1 MEKNTLGG
9 GAAQSGIARGRGIA
23 IRRVAMGRI
32 PEATVEQ
39 VLASTDI
46 VELVGRYVK
55 LRRAGTNFVG
65 LCPFHNEKTPSFNV
79 SPSRNSYHCFGCGAG
94 GTAIGF
100 MMEHDGMT
108 FVEAVKRLADAA
120 GIRIEEEVWDANAEK
135 EAKIRAGLI
144 KAHQRIA
151 EWYHQLLL
159 KSPVAD
165 VARQYLKGRGINAEV
180 AKRWQLGFAPGGG
193 DLLRRWAREQG
204 FNENLLIAAGI
215 LAQGEGGETYP
226 RFRQRLMFPICN
238 DNGEVI
244 AFSGRLLDADAKG
257 AKYLNS
263 PETPIFN
270 KSRVFF
276 GFHKAKRA
284 VAKAAQA
291 IVCEGQIDLV
301 MAYEAGFE
309 NVVAALGTAFT
320 EHHARLLKRHADEV
334 VLCYDSDAAGF
345 KAAQRTFQILA
356 PTGLIVKV
364 AALPAGDDPDTLIRR
379 EGREAFA
386 SLIEGAQEFID
397 YQIAHAAAQPKF
409 GEMTERVR
417 FAEQM
422 AANIRLLDN
431 PVARSTAIQRVAVR
445 LGIPEDDVRKRVGS
459 GQRRADKAG
468 GNTDAAPSEAGK
480 LLQAQDRTA
489 LMLCQM
495 AMTDAQVLHW
505 LRGTGKVALLDDM
518 PGTELLGLLWRSRF
532 DAVDPA
538 AMASFLSALE
548 PAQAQAFVR
557 LQYQAAPPGG
567 MAEAEQALLALE
579 LNRLQHLVRSLQTR
593 MKQPGIPPEQA
604 AAMQR
609 ELLAVRKEYLDRRAV
624 SLNSS

>member
-1 MEKNTLGG
+1 
-9 GAAQSGIARGRGIA
+9 
-23 IRRVAMGRI
+23 MGRI

-94 GTAIGF
+94 GTALGF
-100 MMEHDGMT
+100 LMDHDGMT

-120 GIRIEEEVWDANAEK
+120 GIRIEEEVWDANAERD
-135 EAKIRAGLI
+135 AKIRASLI
-144 KAHQRIA
+144 RAHQRLA
-151 EWYHQLLL
+151 EWYHHLLM
-159 KSPVAD
+159 KDPVAD
-165 VARQYLKGRGINAEV
+165 VARQYLKSRGINAQV
-180 AKRWQLGFAPGGG
+180 AKRWQLGFAPGAG
-193 DLLRRWAREQG
+193 DLMRRWSREQDISEG
-204 FNENLLIAAGI
+204 LLIDAGI
-215 LAQGEGGETYP
+215 LAKGERGDTYP

-244 AFSGRLLDADAKG
+244 AFSGRLLDADAKA
-257 AKYLNS
+257 AKYMNS

-284 VAKAAQA
+284 VAKASQA

-320 EHHARLLKRHADEV
+320 EHHAKLLKRHADEV

-345 KAAQRTFQILA
+345 KAAQRAFQILA
-356 PTGLIVKV
+356 PTGLVVKV
-364 AALPAGDDPDTLIRR
+364 ATLPAGDDPDTLIRR
-379 EGREAFA
+379 EGAAAFA
-386 SLIEGAQEFID
+386 TLIEHAEEFID

-409 GEMTERVR
+409 SQMVERVR

-445 LGIPEDDVRKRVGS
+445 MGIPEEDIRKRIGKPGKAPVHS
-459 GQRRADKAG
+459 GTAEEAKS
-468 GNTDAAPSEAGK
+468 AAAR
-480 LLQAQDRTA
+480 LLKEQDRTA
-489 LMLCQM
+489 LMLCQS
-495 AMTDAQVLHW
+495 ALVSQEVLDW
-505 LRGTGKVALLDDM
+505 LRGTGKADLLDDM
-518 PGTELLGLLWRSRF
+518 PGTDLLSALWRSDCRPLE
-532 DAVDPA
+532 AGSMTA
-538 AMASFLSALE
+538 FLSGLD
-548 PAQAQAFVR
+548 PVLQQAMVS
-557 LQYQAAPPGG
+557 LQFQPAPPGG
-567 MAEAEQALLALE
+567 LAAAAEALTALE
-579 LNRLQHLVRSLQTR
+579 LSRIQQQIRRVQTQL
-593 MKQPGIPPEQA
+593 KAPGIRAEQA
-604 AAMQR
+604 AALQQEM
-609 ELLAVRKEYLDRRAV
+609 LDWRKEYLDRRAA
-624 SLNSS
+624 SLDTPRLPS